1 MEEQKNKQEKKENQ
15 KANWNIKPY
24 LAIGLIAF
32 LVITLSILFFFLIYR
47 YHGLAENWDNLMG
60 ILQPIIIGLAFAY
73 LINPIVKWEEKYL
86 SKWLG
91 KWIKKPEKAEKTA
104 RGLSVFGAIV
114 FVVIIIAILLNMV
127 IPELFKSIE
136 GMLVQLP
143 GQVDAFMDWME
154 HYVSSDGAFSQYLEP
169 ALNKA
174 VEFLESWVK
183 TQALPQAKGMIGSL
197 TSGVISIVKLLF
209 NIVIG
214 VIISVYVLMS
224 KETFTGQAKK
234 LVYALLPARKGNVV
248 VEIVRKS
255 NELFGGFIS
264 GKILDSAIIGI
275 ICFVVLSILKMPY
288 TLLVSVIVGVTNII
302 PFFGPFIGAIPSAI
316 LIMLANPIQG
326 IYFIIFV
333 FILQQLDG
341 NVIGPRILGEST
353 GLSSFWVVFAI
364 LIGGGLF
371 GFIGM
376 VLGVPVFATIY
387 YLMQKLTAYIL
398 RRRGLPEET
407 KAYTELIRVEPS
419 TNQLDY
425 LPKEEIENKDAE
437 ESHKERE

>member
-1 MEEQKNKQEKKENQ
+1 MEEQKDKKDKRENQ

-91 KWIKKPEKAEKTA
+91 KCIKKPQKAEKTA
-104 RGLSVFGAIV
+104 RGLSVLGAIV
-114 FVVIIIAILLNMV
+114 FVVIIITILLNMV

-183 TQALPQAKGMIGSL
+183 TQVLPQAKGMIGSL

-234 LVYALLPARKGNVV
+234 LVYVLLPANKGNVV

-255 NELFGGFIS
+255 NELFGGFVS

-333 FILQQLDG
+333 LILQQLDG

-407 KAYTELIRVEPS
+407 EAYTELIQVDPS
-419 TNQLDY
+419 TNQPNY
-425 LPKEEIENKDAE
+425 LPKEEIGK
-437 ESHKERE
+437 